1 MMSVVVI
8 VSQRVEEVIR
18 LTLNLK
24 DDVTL
29 QGDSDLVNEIGL
41 DSIEAFEAVATLHEL
56 LGVRI
61 PDRLDP
67 KSLSTVDNIAAY
79 IVANYEP
86 AKVEA
91 FLVMDI
97 GAHLASLQ
105 DDGSLV

>member
-1 MMSVVVI
+1 MISVEKVA
-8 VSQRVEEVIR
+8 SRVEEVIR

-24 DDVTL
+24 DDVL
-29 QGDSDLVNEIGL
+29 LKGNSDLVNEIGL

-67 KSLSTVDNIAAY
+67 KSLATINSIAAH
-79 IVANYEP
+79 ILNNYEQ

-91 FLVMDI
+91 FLSMDI
-97 GAHLASLQ
+97 RTHLASLQ
-105 DDGSLV
+105 DDDSLV